1 MRKHNRFI
9 YTVIYLWFVLFV
21 KVIAVPVLYLRTF
34 MVFMYKYVLF
44 KGVSIV
50 KDENDKIHLLSVLE
64 ADIAMNK
71 VETANSRVRSY

>member
-1 MRKHNRFI
+1 MLFI
-9 YTVIYLWFVLFV
+9 

-71 VETANSRVRSY
+71 VETANSRVR

>member
-1 MRKHNRFI
+1 MRKNNRFI

-71 VETANSRVRSY
+71 VETANSRVR